1 MEWPD
6 PALKVR
12 DRARFAHSTA
22 CSPRLCDDACRVPAE
37 LGARG
42 ATAPAR
48 EGAGAAAAG
57 GRTARQPAQQRPA
70 QRPPAQQPE
79 QPVRALRGEY
89 CRPAA
94 LRRPGGSTR
103 SNFASRARAEARAA
117 RARPAASRRR
127 RNMAYSTAL
136 EEEEEAGWQC
146 CMPPR
151 GSFGVLSPSQG
162 AAEGV
167 RSRDNP
173 PPQPRP
179 VEAHLGTAMR
189 SPLGA
194 PGGRSKVGRA
204 PMGGGCVLLAP
215 HRAPSVRTGVVTE
228 GWPAQGLSRG
238 RSAPSAVSR
247 SHAKGTQWEFY
258 NKTPSH
264 NTGHGT
270 GAHWH

>member
-12 DRARFAHSTA
+12 DRARFARCTA
-22 CSPRLCDDACRVPAE
+22 CSPRLSDDACRVPAE

-57 GRTARQPAQQRPA
+57 GRTARRPAQQRPT

-103 SNFASRARAEARAA
+103 SNFASRARAEAPAA

-151 GSFGVLSPSQG
+151 GSFGVLSPSHG

-179 VEAHLGTAMR
+179 VEAPLSAAMS

-194 PGGRSKVGRA
+194 PGGRSNLGRA
-204 PMGGGCVLLAP
+204 RRWGVGVSCLLHTERHRSGPAWSPRVGLHKVCAAGARRQVQYHARARERVTMGNPRFL
-215 HRAPSVRTGVVTE
+215 
-228 GWPAQGLSRG
+228 
-238 RSAPSAVSR
+238 
-247 SHAKGTQWEFY
+247 
-258 NKTPSH
+258 
-264 NTGHGT
+264 
-270 GAHWH
+270 